1 MNEELI
7 AQLKE
12 FTEREDFSALFCVA
26 QTEDRRRVFADGKVM
41 GALCILGIEDE
52 EFRKMIINLGAV
64 LSNEDKVKECQEL
77 LKAGK
82 Q

>member
-1 MNEELI
+1 MTEELI

-12 FTEREDFSALFCVA
+12 FTKREDFGALFVLAQPEKERILVA
-26 QTEDRRRVFADGKVM
+26 EGQVM

-52 EFRKMIINLGAV
+52 EFRKMIIDLGAI

-77 LKAGK
+77 LKSEE
-82 Q
+82 

>member
-12 FTEREDFSALFCVA
+12 FTKREDFYALLVLA
-26 QTEDRRRVFADGKVM
+26 QTEEERTLLAEGKVM
-41 GALCILGIEDE
+41 GALCVLGIKDE
-52 EFRKMIINLGAV
+52 EFRKMIIDLGAV

-77 LKAGK
+77 LKSEE
-82 Q
+82 